1 MVLYI
6 SLRRNKMLDTS
17 RFVVLGGNGNHELD
31 KEIIAAVNQIVA
43 GGQGADQLVFSHL
56 DGGRFA
62 DGESDLRIINWQ
74 GLAGK
79 HLIVFQT
86 TRRRSRETHELIA
99 ELLTMAWAAKYQY
112 GALSVTAVVPF
123 MSFRRQDH
131 PENLD
136 EIHRNRWLI
145 HMMAACGIDR
155 LVVCDIHSDQTRQN
169 CEQEGIQFYNVPSA
183 SVFANHLRPMVEI
196 AKSQG
201 RKFFIYAPDA
211 GAVPRAIALAKE
223 LGVGVTVTLKER
235 SHDGNV
241 EIKEDLETLQA
252 LSKRYGFELMPADE
266 RLAGASICL
275 VDDELST
282 GRTASKTGHSLLDD
296 LGVHEVFFCATHAVC
311 ADGWK
316 RTFVSNTP
324 FARIFLGNTVHRGYF
339 DTTGGAIT
347 NVNVAQAIAYALL
360 VVLNSIE

>member
-1 MVLYI
+1 
-6 SLRRNKMLDTS
+6 MLDTS
-17 RFVVLGGNGNHELD
+17 RFVVLGGSGNHELD
-31 KEIIAAVNQIVA
+31 KDIIAAVNQIVA
-43 GGQGADQLVFSHL
+43 GGQGAGQLVFSHL

-62 DGESDLRIINWQ
+62 DGESDLRIINWK
-74 GLAGK
+74 GLANK

-86 TRRRSRETHELIA
+86 TRRRNRETQELLA

-131 PENLD
+131 PDNLD
-136 EIHRNRWLI
+136 EIHRNLWLI
-145 HMMAACGIDR
+145 HMMAASGVDR
-155 LVVCDIHSDQTRQN
+155 LLVCDIHSDQTRQN

-183 SVFANHLRPMVEI
+183 SAFANHLRPMVEI
-196 AKSQG
+196 AKDQG
-201 RKFFIYAPDA
+201 RQFFVYAPDA
-211 GAVPRAIALAKE
+211 GAVPRAIALARE
-223 LGVGVTVTLKER
+223 LDVGVTVTLKKR

-241 EIKEDLETLQA
+241 EIKEDPAVLQA
-252 LSKRYGFELMPADE
+252 LSAKHSFELMPADE
-266 RLAGASICL
+266 RLRRASVCL

-282 GRTASKTGHSLLDD
+282 GRTASKTGHNLHDE

-316 RTFVSNTP
+316 RTFVSNAP
-324 FARIFLGNTVHRGYF
+324 FKRMFLGNTIHRGYF

-347 NVNVAQAIAYALL
+347 TVDMAQIIANQLL